1 MESWLCQAAWE
12 FHGEEC
18 PWAQDS
24 GRRGIPLRPKAFRS
38 LISGE
43 EALEVGRRLIFL
55 DENGGLAIA
64 VHPSLME
71 MNLRSFMRCV
81 KNVIVSGVDLFGE
94 LIRGKVTPEVIRAT
108 RCHMK
113 CSENLFVL
121 NVTPTKGK
129 ELCTESELAKFPD
142 DRVAL

>member
-1 MESWLCQAAWE
+1 M
-12 FHGEEC
+12 
-18 PWAQDS
+18 
-24 GRRGIPLRPKAFRS
+24 RGIPPRPKAFRN

-43 EALEVGRRLIFL
+43 EALEVRRRLIFL

-71 MNLRSFMRCV
+71 LNLRSFMRCV
-81 KNVIVSGVDLFGE
+81 KNIIVSGVDFFGK
-94 LIRGKVTPEVIRAT
+94 LIRGKVAPEMIRAT
-108 RCHMK
+108 RCHME

-121 NVTPTKGK
+121 NIASTKGK
-129 ELCTESELAKFPD
+129 ELCAEPELAKFPD

>member
-1 MESWLCQAAWE
+1 MESWLRQAACE
-12 FHGEEC
+12 LHGEEG

-24 GRRGIPLRPKAFRS
+24 GRRGIPLGPQAFRS

-55 DENGGLAIA
+55 DENGSLTIA

-81 KNVIVSGVDLFGE
+81 KNIIVSGVDLFGE

-129 ELCTESELAKFPD
+129 ELCAESELAKFPD